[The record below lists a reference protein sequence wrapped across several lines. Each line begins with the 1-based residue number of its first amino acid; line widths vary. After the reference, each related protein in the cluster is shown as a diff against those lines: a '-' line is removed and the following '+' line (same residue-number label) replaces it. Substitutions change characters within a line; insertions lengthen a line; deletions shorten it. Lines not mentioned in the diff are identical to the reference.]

1 MRRPTSRASARS
13 ARPRPTAR
21 IRVDANQGWTPE
33 QAIAAI
39 RAMED
44 AGLGIEFVE
53 QPVERYDIDGLATVT
68 EAVDTPVMADE
79 SVFGPRE
86 LRAVIIR
93 RAADL
98 VNVKLA
104 KCGGLGVARLLL
116 EDARDAGMGTIVG
129 SMMEGPIGVGAAAA
143 LVAAVGTTHVS
154 DLDAA
159 WWASESP
166 VVGGASYDAG
176 VIVLPDAPGLGI
188 GALRGSQLHLRDR
201 SMTDVRRVGVPV
213 STMWVAPDAPRDL
226 DAPAVADRPDDA
238 AWLAGLSPDD
248 RLGLH
253 GRTLTQLLDG
263 EPVIVGDERGGWSE
277 VIAPWQPV
285 PGQDGYQGWVRTA
298 HLRTATDV
306 DPDHPHAH
314 VPADRIAVAAYAER
328 FLGLVYLWGGTS
340 PAGFDC
346 SGLVHYSYRQ
356 SGVVVPRDS
365 PDQALAVTP
374 VPLGTEEPGD
384 LYFFA
389 RDDGRVYHVGFVA
402 ARGRML
408 HAPEAA
414 GSGRIVDEPLDDER
428 RGHLVAAGRFAISP
442 VSDDE

>member
-1 MRRPTSRASARS
+1 M
-13 ARPRPTAR
+13 
-21 IRVDANQGWTPE
+21 N
-33 QAIAAI
+33 
-39 RAMED
+39 
-44 AGLGIEFVE
+44 
-53 QPVERYDIDGLATVT
+53 
-68 EAVDTPVMADE
+68 
-79 SVFGPRE
+79 
-86 LRAVIIR
+86 
-93 RAADL
+93 
-98 VNVKLA
+98 
-104 KCGGLGVARLLL
+104 
-116 EDARDAGMGTIVG
+116 
-129 SMMEGPIGVGAAAA
+129 
-143 LVAAVGTTHVS
+143 
-154 DLDAA
+154 
-159 WWASESP
+159 
-166 VVGGASYDAG
+166 
-176 VIVLPDAPGLGI
+176 
-188 GALRGSQLHLRDR
+188 
-201 SMTDVRRVGVPV
+201 DVRRVGVPV

-238 AWLAGLSPDD
+238 AWLAALSPDD

-298 HLRTATDV
+298 HLRPATDA

-328 FLGLVYLWGGTS
+328 FSGLVYLWGGTS

-374 VPLGTEEPGD
+374 VPLGAEEPGD

-408 HAPEAA
+408 HAPEGA

-428 RGHLVAAGRFAISP
+428 RGHLVAAGRFAISS